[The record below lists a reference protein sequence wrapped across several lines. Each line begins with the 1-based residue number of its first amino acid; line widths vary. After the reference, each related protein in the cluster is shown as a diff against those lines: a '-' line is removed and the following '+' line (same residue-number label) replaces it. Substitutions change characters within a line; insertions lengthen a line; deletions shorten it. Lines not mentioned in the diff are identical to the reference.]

1 MIRRLR
7 LMLVWLL
14 AALMLPA
21 PLAAQSLGVL
31 ARVDAARSGIE
42 DKWFGR
48 TELRLGLNQG
58 VPYRVFLLDGPPRL
72 VIDFREVAFDGLDK
86 DDLLARPG
94 RITDV
99 RFGPFQPG
107 WSRLVAD
114 LAEPMVAET
123 IGLPIDPETGLAAL
137 KIELKAVDPEEF
149 SKQTA
154 RARDDWNIQAAAV
167 PVPQMADDGRFVVVI
182 DPGHGGVDPG
192 AIRDGIDEKTLMLEM
207 ARGLRDALRRSG
219 DVEVVLTRDAD
230 VFVSL
235 PGRVA
240 LAHRAGADVFLSL
253 HADAIE
259 EGRAR
264 GATVYTLSNAASDR
278 AAAQLAAQHDRAD
291 IIAGLDLSTSDDQV
305 AGVLMDLARQE
316 TAPRTDVLADT
327 LVRHIKASG
336 APVYS
341 KPRRRAAFSVLK
353 SPDIPSVLVELGFI
367 SDPRDL
373 KNLRDPVWRAM
384 MIEALR
390 DAILDWKAQD
400 EALQPLVRQ

>member
-1 MIRRLR
+1 MYRLWIG
-7 LMLVWLL
+7 LALWLC
-14 AALMLPA
+14 ALPA
-21 PLAAQSLGVL
+21 FAQGLSAL
-31 ARVDAARSGIE
+31 ARVDAATSGIE

-58 VPYRVFLLDGPPRL
+58 VPFRVFVLDGPPRL
-72 VIDFREVAFDGLDK
+72 VVDFREVAFDGLEK
-86 DDLLARPG
+86 TDLLRKPG

-114 LAEPMVAET
+114 LSGPMIASEV
-123 IGLPIDPETGLAAL
+123 GLPVDPATGLAQLQIAL
-137 KIELKAVDPEEF
+137 VESDAETFAK
-149 SKQTA
+149 TA
-154 RARDDWNIQAAAV
+154 AGYVQPDLNVEAAA
-167 PVPQMADDGRFVVVI
+167 PRRTSRPDNGRFVVMI

-192 AIRDGIDEKTLMLEM
+192 AIRDGINEKTLMLKL
-207 ARGLRDALRRSG
+207 ARSLRDALRRGG
-219 DVEVVLTRDAD
+219 DIEVVLTRDAD

-235 PGRVA
+235 PGRIA
-240 LAHRAGADVFLSL
+240 LAHQAKADIFISL
-253 HADAIE
+253 HADALE
-259 EGRAR
+259 EGGAR
-264 GATVYTLSNAASDR
+264 GATVYTLSNEASDR

-291 IIAGLDLSTSDDQV
+291 IIAGLDLTQSDDQV

-316 TAPRTDVLADT
+316 TTPRTDALADT

-353 SPDIPSVLVELGFI
+353 SADIPSVLVEVGFI
-367 SDPRDL
+367 SDARDL

-384 MIEALR
+384 MVEAIADAVVDWRREDQALR
-390 DAILDWKAQD
+390 
-400 EALQPLVRQ
+400 PLVRK

>member
-1 MIRRLR
+1 MYRLWMG
-7 LMLVWLL
+7 LAVWLCC
-14 AALMLPA
+14 APA
-21 PLAAQSLGVL
+21 FAQGLTAL
-31 ARVDAARSGIE
+31 ARVDASQSGIE

-72 VIDFREVAFDGLDK
+72 VVDFREVAFEGLTK
-86 DDLLARPG
+86 EDLLTKPG

-114 LAEPMVAET
+114 LDGPMIAEE
-123 IGLPIDPETGLAAL
+123 IGLPVDPVTGLALLTITLQESDA
-137 KIELKAVDPEEF
+137 ESFAEAVKAAEQPDLNVE
-149 SKQTA
+149 
-154 RARDDWNIQAAAV
+154 AAAA
-167 PVPQMADDGRFVVVI
+167 PEPEARADDGRFVVMI

-192 AIRDGIDEKTLMLEM
+192 AIRDGIDEKTLMLKL
-207 ARGLRDALRRSG
+207 ARELREALRRAE
-219 DVEVVLTRDAD
+219 DVEVVLTRDSD

-240 LAHRAGADVFLSL
+240 LAHQAAADVFVSL
-253 HADAIE
+253 HADALE

-264 GATVYTLSNAASDR
+264 GATVYTLSNEASDR
-278 AAAQLAAQHDRAD
+278 AAEQLATQLDRAD
-291 IIAGLDLSTSDDQV
+291 IIAGLDLKAADDQV

-316 TAPRTDVLADT
+316 TRPRTDVLADT

-353 SPDIPSVLVELGFI
+353 SADIPSVLVEVGFI
-367 SDPRDL
+367 SDERDL

-384 MIEALR
+384 MVEAMT
-390 DAILDWKAQD
+390 DAILEWRTEDA
-400 EALQPLVRQ
+400 ALRALARK